1 MQNPELFPVDWLTNI
16 GEGFDPRVAVKVDSV
31 TSGNDG
37 DVTLSF
43 LLYELLH
50 NWTEP
55 FCLDIGAD
63 KGWVSLFCAKYKS
76 DAKVLAFEPT
86 ENGFEL
92 LKANTKEYPAITCH
106 NVAISDKKGE
116 LPFRID
122 GSDSHSRCNPN
133 ASFPCAKLDEYIKP
147 DDLVH
152 IAKIDTE
159 GHEYTILKAIEPIL
173 PRIASI
179 VIEWSVFWYGSTP
192 EECIQKSVE
201 MFDILEKQYS
211 YLFILSRR
219 WPPVLLGPIQT
230 NDFER
235 LSRLLYETNVQ
246 VDILASIVPIHHL
259 PIHSIHSFLLPNA

>member
-1 MQNPELFPVDWLTNI
+1 MQNPELFPVDWLINI

-76 DAKVLAFEPT
+76 DAKVLAFEPV
-86 ENGFEL
+86 GFEL
-92 LKANTKEYPAITCH
+92 LKTYTKNYPAITCH

-116 LPFRID
+116 LAFRID
-122 GSDSHSRCNPN
+122 GSDSHSRSNPN
-133 ASFPCAKLDEYIKP
+133 AVYPCAKLEEYVKP
-147 DDLVH
+147 NDLVH
-152 IAKIDTE
+152 IVKIDTE

-201 MFDILEKQYS
+201 MFHMLEKEYS
-211 YLFILSRR
+211 HMLILSRR
-219 WPPVLLGPIQT
+219 WPPVLFGPIQSQ
-230 NDFER
+230 DFEI
-235 LSRLLYETNVQ
+235 LSKLLYETNVQ
-246 VDILASIVPIHHL
+246 VDILTSIIPINEI
-259 PIHSIHSFLLPNA
+259 PIHSIQTFPPLNA